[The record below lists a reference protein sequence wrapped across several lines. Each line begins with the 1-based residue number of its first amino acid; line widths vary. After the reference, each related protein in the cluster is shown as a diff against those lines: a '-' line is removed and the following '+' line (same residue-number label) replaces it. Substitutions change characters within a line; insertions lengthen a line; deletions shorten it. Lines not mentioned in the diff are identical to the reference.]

1 MEASELDKAYGDVLW
16 RCGMSTDEV
25 CTPGEAL
32 FRQVSREELGQVT
45 SELLAEHGVL
55 SAEGLQYSGP
65 L

>member
-1 MEASELDKAYGDVLW
+1 
-16 RCGMSTDEV
+16 MSTDEV